1 MNAPDT
7 AAQVARERALDLAEK
22 DLAAINVLLESPGWA
37 YLKRRL
43 EETRDALR
51 ADIADCAD
59 LTGRQT
65 RALRAQVRAYN
76 EIIRLPAQDRIAHT
90 STIAQARQRDAG
102 PSRG

>member
-1 MNAPDT
+1 MTTHP
-7 AAQVARERALDLAEK
+7 QVAAERALDLAEK
-22 DLAAINVLLESPGWA
+22 DLAAINLLLESPGWA

-51 ADIADCAD
+51 ATLADDEA

-65 RALRAQVRAYN
+65 RTLRAQAKVYT
-76 EIIRLPAQDRIAHT
+76 EILRLPAQDRSAHANT
-90 STIAQARQRDAG
+90 LRVAALRAAG